1 MCNNVII
8 LWFFIILKIIA
19 ILILPIII
27 MIKRKKQYVNILII
41 VDILLL
47 LFFLICNIFTINK
60 CVYNSNLDG
69 IERTKNENQIT
80 LYNKIHPAELN
91 GNNSEGINPEKN
103 YKTATGKTLYY
114 FNQNKEYM
122 KTAYYTC
129 NNEKI
134 YMNSFGS
141 SISSVSIAIS
151 TLYDN
156 SINPVQIL
164 NFYKEDNS
172 DLCNMKFD
180 INSIFSSVTKR
191 YGAITLTNINSD
203 QIKDEIKNG
212 GIVIVEVS
220 AKEGSKLTCDHDYIV
235 IYNISLNGNLMYVS
249 PASTTTPYVCSY
261 SSRTYG
267 STIDYSNNNVS
278 LEELT
283 NEAVNYYLIKK
294 V

>member
-1 MCNNVII
+1 MCNNIVI
-8 LWFFIILKIIA
+8 LWLFIILKV
-19 ILILPIII
+19 LILLVIPIII
-27 MIKRKKQYVNILII
+27 IIKNKKKYINILIFI
-41 VDILLL
+41 EILLL
-47 LFFLICNIFTINK
+47 FILMICNFFTINK
-60 CVYNSNLDG
+60 CIYNSSLEG
-69 IERTKNENQIT
+69 IKRTKNENQII
-80 LYNKIHPAELN
+80 LYNKVHPTELN
-91 GNNSEGINPEKN
+91 GNVSSGINPEKN
-103 YKTATGKTLYY
+103 YKTATGKNLYY

-129 NNEKI
+129 NNERI

-141 SISSVSIAIS
+141 SITSVSIAIS

-164 NFYKEDNS
+164 NFYKEDNL

-180 INSIFSSVTKR
+180 INSIFNSVTKR
-191 YGAITLTNINSD
+191 YGAITLTNINSN

-212 GIVIVEVS
+212 GIVIAEVS
-220 AKEGSKLTCDHDYIV
+220 AKEDSKLTCDHDYIV

-249 PASTTTPYVCSY
+249 PASTSTPYICSY
-261 SSRTYG
+261 SSRAYG

-278 LEELT
+278 LEELM

>member
-1 MCNNVII
+1 MCNNII
-8 LWFFIILKIIA
+8 VLWFFIILKIIA

-27 MIKRKKQYVNILII
+27 IIKRKKQYVNILII

-47 LFFLICNIFTINK
+47 LFFLICNLFTINK

-69 IERTKNENQIT
+69 IER
-80 LYNKIHPAELN
+80 
-91 GNNSEGINPEKN
+91 
-103 YKTATGKTLYY
+103 
-114 FNQNKEYM
+114 
-122 KTAYYTC
+122 TAYYTC

-141 SISSVSIAIS
+141 SMTSVSIAIS

-156 SINPVQIL
+156 NINPVQIL

-261 SSRTYG
+261 SSRAYG

>member
-1 MCNNVII
+1 MCNNIII
-8 LWFFIILKIIA
+8 LWLFIILKIIV
-19 ILILPIII
+19 ILFLPIFII
-27 MIKRKKQYVNILII
+27 AKRKKKYVNILIV
-41 VDILLL
+41 VDILFLA
-47 LFFLICNIFTINK
+47 FFLICNIFTINK
-60 CVYNSNLDG
+60 CVYNSNLNG
-69 IERTKNENQIT
+69 IKRTKIENQIT
-80 LYNKIHPAELN
+80 LYNELHPEEIY
-91 GNNSEGINPEKN
+91 GNLSDGINAEKK
-103 YKTATGKTLYY
+103 YKTSLGKDLYY
-114 FNQNKEYM
+114 FNQNKQYM
-122 KTAYYTC
+122 KNAYYTC
-129 NNEKI
+129 NGQNI

-156 SINPVQIL
+156 NINPVQIL

-191 YGAITLTNINSD
+191 YGAITLTNINTD

-261 SSRTYG
+261 SSRAYG